1 MIKFKNYHNRLRY
14 LQNEVSKR
22 VPQLQIL
29 DFRNGKYY
37 KSNTDVEVDIENIQ
51 SGILIIDDIPCD
63 EDLAVSS
70 APPESLKRGEEDWQE
85 KEYQTNE

>member
-1 MIKFKNYHNRLRY
+1 MKSYENRLRY

-37 KSNTDVEVDIENIQ
+37 KSNTDIEVDIENIQ

-63 EDLAVSS
+63 EDLSVPPT
-70 APPESLKRGEEDWQE
+70 PPEFLEKGSDEEWQE
-85 KEYQTNE
+85 EEYQTKE

>member
-1 MIKFKNYHNRLRY
+1 MKNYHNRLRY

-37 KSNTDVEVDIENIQ
+37 KSNTDVEVNIENIQ
-51 SGILIIDDIPCD
+51 SGILIIDHIPCD

-70 APPESLKRGEEDWQE
+70 AVPEALTGSDID
-85 KEYQTNE
+85 

>member
-1 MIKFKNYHNRLRY
+1 MKSYENRLRY

-37 KSNTDVEVDIENIQ
+37 KSNTDIEVDIENIQ

-63 EDLAVSS
+63 EDLSVPP
-70 APPESLKRGEEDWQE
+70 APPEFLE
-85 KEYQTNE
+85 KGDDIENESDG

>member
-1 MIKFKNYHNRLRY
+1 MKNYHNRLRY

-37 KSNTDVEVDIENIQ
+37 KLNTDVEVDIENIQ

-70 APPESLKRGEEDWQE
+70 APPESLKGSDID
-85 KEYQTNE
+85 

>member
-1 MIKFKNYHNRLRY
+1 MKNYYNRLRY

-70 APPESLKRGEEDWQE
+70 APPEFLEKGGEE
-85 KEYQTNE
+85 NESDG